1 MNAAEEGRQQLDA
14 VSVLNARRTLLQL
27 LARAG
32 VWSGD
37 AEELIGLV
45 EAGALA
51 LAHTEITEITEST
64 DNAARTEITENAES
78 TENAAGTAGTTG
90 ARGAENS
97 VVGEG
102 RQAVPAEK
110 AEAYASGR
118 LDGRRAVADELADIA
133 ERTLRHAIAPDPTV
147 ASPDDRSPVG
157 RAEVERAKVAV
168 TPLYL
173 SYTAVSDLD
182 PDATE
187 QVLTAV
193 LGTMSPRQR
202 AGYAGRLTEF
212 ASAHR
217 ARLERLYAE
226 YGPGS
231 AIAIHGRYSL
241 VHSPTSVAVL
251 ERLAVAPSALHEE
264 WDAAE
269 LPPAWLDGLTTAWGS
284 AA

>member
-1 MNAAEEGRQQLDA
+1 MHAAEEGRRQQLDA
-14 VSVLNARRTLLQL
+14 VSVLNAKRTLLQL

-51 LAHTEITEITEST
+51 LAHTEI
-64 DNAARTEITENAES
+64 
-78 TENAAGTAGTTG
+78 AGGPHPG
-90 ARGAENS
+90 PGG
-97 VVGEG
+97 VGE
-102 RQAVPAEK
+102 EK
-110 AEAYASGR
+110 GEGERYGAGFR
-118 LDGRRAVADELADIA
+118 DGARAVADELADIA
-133 ERTLRHAIAPDPTV
+133 ERTLRHALAPG
-147 ASPDDRSPVG
+147 AADDADERSPVG
-157 RAEVERAKVAV
+157 RAEMERTKVAL

-173 SYTAVSDLD
+173 SYTDVSDLD
-182 PDATE
+182 PNATE

-212 ASAHR
+212 AALHH
-217 ARLERLYAE
+217 ARLERVYAE
-226 YGPGS
+226 YGPQS

-251 ERLAVAPSALHEE
+251 ERLTTASEALHEE

-269 LPPAWLDGLTTAWGS
+269 LPPAWLDGLTTAWDS
-284 AA
+284 AT

>member
-1 MNAAEEGRQQLDA
+1 MNAADEGRQQLDA
-14 VSVLNARRTLLQL
+14 ASVLNAKRTLLQL

-51 LAHTEITEITEST
+51 LAHTEIG
-64 DNAARTEITENAES
+64 D
-78 TENAAGTAGTTG
+78 
-90 ARGAENS
+90 
-97 VVGEG
+97 
-102 RQAVPAEK
+102 
-110 AEAYASGR
+110 SGR
-118 LDGRRAVADELADIA
+118 SGPGDKGELYEAGWRDGTRAVADALADIA
-133 ERTLRHAIAPDPTV
+133 ERTLRHALAPDPTV
-147 ASPDDRSPVG
+147 SSPDERSPVG
-157 RAEVERAKVAV
+157 RAEMERAKVAI

-173 SYTAVSDLD
+173 SYTEVSDLD

-202 AGYAGRLTEF
+202 AGYPGRLTEF
-212 ASAHR
+212 STTHH

-251 ERLAVAPSALHEE
+251 ERLAAAPETLHEE

>member
-1 MNAAEEGRQQLDA
+1 MNAADEDRQQLDA
-14 VSVLNARRTLLQL
+14 ASVLNAKTTLLQL

-51 LAHTEITEITEST
+51 LAHTEI
-64 DNAARTEITENAES
+64 
-78 TENAAGTAGTTG
+78 GG
-90 ARGAENS
+90 
-97 VVGEG
+97 
-102 RQAVPAEK
+102 
-110 AEAYASGR
+110 SGR
-118 LDGRRAVADELADIA
+118 SAPGERGELYEAGWLDGSRAVADDLAVIA
-133 ERTLRHAIAPDPTV
+133 ERTLRHALAPDPTV
-147 ASPDDRSPVG
+147 SSPDDRSPVG
-157 RAEVERAKVAV
+157 RAEMERAKVAV

-187 QVLTAV
+187 QVLGAV
-193 LGTMSPRQR
+193 LRTMSPRQR
-202 AGYAGRLTEF
+202 AGYPGRLTEF
-212 ASAHR
+212 TTTHH
-217 ARLERLYAE
+217 ARFERLYAQ
-226 YGPGS
+226 YGPDS

-251 ERLAVAPSALHEE
+251 ERLTAAPAALHEE